1 VTVPENREA
10 TTELDA
16 ALMFNA
22 EVFFGGGCPL
32 KYLQNFK
39 NWN

>member
-22 EVFFGGGCPL
+22 EKDGGFFWRGVSP
-32 KYLQNFK
+32 KIPTKF
-39 NWN
+39 